1 MKYELNKSESHIKRH
16 IIDDVISC
24 ECIDEQLEF
33 QMIFACGYDHSV
45 ILFLIKTNGEKKMGV
60 LDED

>member
-1 MKYELNKSESHIKRH
+1 MHEIRAKLIRESNIRRH

-33 QMIFACGYDHSV
+33 QMIFVCGYDHSV
-45 ILFLIKTNGEKKMGV
+45 ILLFFF
-60 LDED
+60 